1 MALGRMKQNSGE
13 ETNRKRAA
21 GTRLTVL
28 ARQLWQRFDRSVT
41 EFGVSRA
48 QWRLIAVVAARPGAT
63 QRLVGE
69 LLEVSEV
76 TAGRLI
82 DRLCDEGYLRR
93 QESAT
98 DRRAR
103 CVYLTDAAQPVLERM
118 SELARIEEDE
128 AFAGF
133 SEQDLDKLEGLL
145 DRISRNVAMARA
157 APAKT
162 LPPESQKKQQAREA
176 LHGDA
181 ASA

>member
-1 MALGRMKQNSGE
+1 MEQISGK

-28 ARQLWQRFDRSVT
+28 ARQLWQRFDRSVG

-76 TAGRLI
+76 QAGRLI
-82 DRLCDEGYLRR
+82 DRLCDDGYLQRLKC
-93 QESAT
+93 AT

-103 CVYLTDAAQPVLERM
+103 SVYLTEAAQPVLERM
-118 SELARIEEDE
+118 SELARVEEDE

-133 SEQDLDKLEGLL
+133 SEQDLDKLESLL
-145 DRISRNVAMARA
+145 DRISRNVAGARA
-157 APAKT
+157 APAKS
-162 LPPESQKKQQAREA
+162 LPPEPSKKLPARET

-181 ASA
+181 ASP